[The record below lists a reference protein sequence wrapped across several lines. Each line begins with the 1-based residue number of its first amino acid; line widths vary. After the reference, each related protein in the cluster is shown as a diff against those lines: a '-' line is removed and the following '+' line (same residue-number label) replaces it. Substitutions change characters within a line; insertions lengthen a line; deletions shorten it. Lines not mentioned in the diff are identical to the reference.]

1 MSTGPCS
8 TLLLKA
14 VFATQTHLFSGI
26 FQVRAEVSSTPPPDS
41 SIQHSRASSSHCGAG
56 LSVMKWGLLATQRG
70 KSLPGFSGPLGS
82 ALDLFLYIHW
92 VMPLAGLQIL
102 PKTANNRTPDIP
114 GVSKHSS
121 RWFQD
126 RPSPQSQPSGPHICR
141 KRDTKTQLQKNV
153 LSWHTWNSRRD
164 RAYLRSIPALSLPR
178 TESLS
183 SVICKMGTT
192 QQPSQS
198 YHEDYAEAVTQTIT
212 IKLTH
217 CASDHELV
225 NLAPCAGVQS

>member
-1 MSTGPCS
+1 MSFASLAEWKRGKDHVHWALFYTSAQSCLCNTDTP
-8 TLLLKA
+8 
-14 VFATQTHLFSGI
+14 VFWNILGEGRGI
-26 FQVRAEVSSTPPPDS
+26 INPPPPDS

-126 RPSPQSQPSGPHICR
+126 RPSPQS
-141 KRDTKTQLQKNV
+141 
-153 LSWHTWNSRRD
+153 
-164 RAYLRSIPALSLPR
+164 
-178 TESLS
+178 
-183 SVICKMGTT
+183 
-192 QQPSQS
+192 
-198 YHEDYAEAVTQTIT
+198 
-212 IKLTH
+212 
-217 CASDHELV
+217 
-225 NLAPCAGVQS
+225 